1 MRSQVQTVSPETPLP
16 ELESLFLQKR
26 VSGFPVVDGAKLV
39 GIVSRTDIVR
49 QLCVERSIAQ
59 SVSDYYHGF
68 SEPHPDDDL
77 AEIADRVGERIEHLR
92 VRDVMVRHLITVSPD
107 EPLESVARAL
117 VEHRIH
123 RVPVAEGGELRGIIS
138 SLDLVRLI
146 AEGRVKVLR

>member
-1 MRSQVQTVSPETPLP
+1 
-16 ELESLFLQKR
+16 
-26 VSGFPVVDGAKLV
+26 
-39 GIVSRTDIVR
+39 
-49 QLCVERSIAQ
+49 
-59 SVSDYYHGF
+59 
-68 SEPHPDDDL
+68 
-77 AEIADRVGERIEHLR
+77 
-92 VRDVMVRHLITVSPD
+92 MVRHLITVSPD